1 MKTYVK
7 PELFYE
13 SYELSQSVAACRWDW
28 VNNTDNNGICY
39 ATYDVDPN
47 SDTDFPIGVNLFNS
61 DATVCNTTPADRED
75 YCYTNGAQ
83 GSKLFQS

>member
-13 SYELSQSVAACRWDW
+13 SYELSQHVAACRWDL
-28 VNNTDNNGICY
+28 NAAEGSCTASYDHDLDN
-39 ATYDVDPN
+39 
-47 SDTDFPIGVNLFNS
+47 DTPGAYGLLLFNS
-61 DATVCNTTPADRED
+61 VDGGCNITPADRED

-83 GSKLFQS
+83 GSKLFTS